1 MNGHTEYAF
10 WLANR
15 AANDRAIEAFQNGI
29 DPAPPLLRD
38 WIKYVL
44 GHLAA
49 SLQAPRQQRSAV
61 TGLEAA
67 AHALVGSRGSVLSAA
82 LLNFSE
88 EGTGRKKCL

>member
-1 MNGHTEYAF
+1 MDTDIEYAF

-49 SLQAPRQQRSAV
+49 SLQAPRQRKECCH
-61 TGLEAA
+61 GLGGGCAR
-67 AHALVGSRGSVLSAA
+67 AHWFNYAIPFGCPSQSQ
-82 LLNFSE
+82 
-88 EGTGRKKCL
+88 